1 MYNFWL
7 AHGSLR
13 RERYADCMRAK
24 HRTFRMVLAFGLLT
38 NCLNRIAV
46 LLAAK
51 GLLKYTDL
59 QTPDGD
65 QWDFGELQKAF

>member
-1 MYNFWL
+1 
-7 AHGSLR
+7 
-13 RERYADCMRAK
+13 MRAK